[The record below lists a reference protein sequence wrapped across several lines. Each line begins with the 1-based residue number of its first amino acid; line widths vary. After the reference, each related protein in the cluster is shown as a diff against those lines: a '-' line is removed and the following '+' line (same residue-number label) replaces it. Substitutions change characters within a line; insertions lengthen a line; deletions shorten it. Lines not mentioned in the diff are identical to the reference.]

1 VTTATVTA
9 IVLAAALIPE
19 SLSAQPAADAPPA
32 VAPRL
37 EVGAVGGAGGTSPEF
52 GGLVSVPLGDRLS
65 LDVSA
70 SYLPRVWRAPAYALT
85 QVQTRL
91 PFKAHLRSRYSL
103 LVGVTRLDPLDSREG
118 DSPLWRGDPWP
129 VNPHAGASLQW
140 PILGRR
146 ADLRVDLQ
154 LVVQGGE
161 LIPIVPRMVGV
172 IAWHAGDRTANR
184 RRSPR

>member
-1 VTTATVTA
+1 MTAAGATA
-9 IVLAAALIPE
+9 VVLAACLMPAA
-19 SLSAQPAADAPPA
+19 LSAQSAGDAPPT

-37 EVGAVGGAGGTSPEF
+37 ELGAIAGAGGTSPEF
-52 GGLVSVPLGDRLS
+52 GGLVSVPLGPRLS
-65 LDVSA
+65 IDASA

-85 QVQTRL
+85 QVQIRL

-103 LVGVTRLDPLDSREG
+103 LVGVTRLDPLDERDG

-140 PILGRR
+140 PILGPR

-161 LIPIVPRMVGV
+161 LIPMVPRMVGV
-172 IAWHAGDRTANR
+172 FTWYTGE
-184 RRSPR
+184 PRPAR